1 MNLLSRT
8 NIVTK
13 LLAINLIIA
22 VIVGGCIWFAQSRM
36 VVIDAIY
43 TNLIAREAK
52 AVSNVRRTNRL
63 NNTLNYLIPGS
74 SPAVEVPIG
83 QMDEDAYAA
92 LSIKALPSA
101 LPIQSFYQT
110 NLTDA

>member
-1 MNLLSRT
+1 MRGMLAVMRSVGFRRPGLDVRFSSGCSWRTIPGVRMNSSAAT

-52 AVSNVRRTNRL
+52 AVSNVR
-63 NNTLNYLIPGS
+63 G
-74 SPAVEVPIG
+74 PI
-83 QMDEDAYAA
+83 A
-92 LSIKALPSA
+92 
-101 LPIQSFYQT
+101 
-110 NLTDA
+110 